1 MEELA
6 AAKELQRRSVLPFS
20 ADSGEGAQDSCRRA
34 QAKPSPR
41 VLAVLFFLA
50 IISCCAEFI
59 AIWTAATSFAGQSCS
74 AQEDECLLRRRANQ
88 AMAGYSDLGA
98 SAATLPW
105 EVHSSADR
113 GRQGGG
119 EENPRKHRVHVAPC
133 FRGLREDRGSESPQG
148 IRQGN
153 HFPSPDEVAHRIC
166 PARVKPSFS
175 CSSGAALA
183 TGLGFRGRGC
193 SLLGPL
199 LCHPPRGLP
208 GLDANKRRDSLV
220 QAPASF
226 GPRDLGCRTA
236 GHRDKG
242 RTAGATGW
250 HCKFG

>member
-20 ADSGEGAQDSCRRA
+20 AGSCEGVQDSCRRA

-41 VLAVLFFLA
+41 VLAVLFFLDL
-50 IISCCAEFI
+50 ISCCAEFI
-59 AIWTAATSFAGQSCS
+59 AILTAATSFAGQSCS
-74 AQEDECLLRRRANQ
+74 AQEDEGLLRRRANQ

-113 GRQGGG
+113 AAK
-119 EENPRKHRVHVAPC
+119 EEEKKKQESTEHMSRPV
-133 FRGLREDRGSESPQG
+133 SEVCEK
-148 IRQGN
+148 IEAAKARRA
-153 HFPSPDEVAHRIC
+153 SPDEVAHRIG

-183 TGLGFRGRGC
+183 TGLGFRRRGC

-208 GLDANKRRDSLV
+208 GLDAHGNRDSLV

-236 GHRDKG
+236 GHRNRGK
-242 RTAGATGW
+242 TAGATGW